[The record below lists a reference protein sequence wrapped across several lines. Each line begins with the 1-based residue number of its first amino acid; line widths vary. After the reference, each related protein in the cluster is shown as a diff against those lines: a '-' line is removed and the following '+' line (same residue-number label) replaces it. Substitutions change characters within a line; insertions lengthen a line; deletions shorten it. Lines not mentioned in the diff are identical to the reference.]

1 MEFKVGGDMFL
12 GWGMKRLALFLVVCG
27 MTSTAVAEDVT
38 AAFTKCGATKDD
50 RSRLACY
57 DKIRDDIVKAYATS
71 QQPASG
77 YQSIALVDLK
87 VDLKKLIGKKVSVP
101 ALVQIMGEMAMLKSD
116 EMDMA
121 PVFADTEKL
130 PRDDRKKLASG
141 CQMILCK
148 GQFFGTVK
156 QLPLGVGVA
165 VEKVEWR

>member
-1 MEFKVGGDMFL
+1 
-12 GWGMKRLALFLVVCG
+12 MKGIAILLIA
-27 MTSTAVAEDVT
+27 TSAVSTVQAEDVT
-38 AAFTKCGATKDD
+38 TAFIKCASTKDD

-57 DKIRDDIVKAYATS
+57 DKIKDDIVKAYATS
-71 QQPASG
+71 QLPANG
-77 YQSIALVDLK
+77 YQTIGLVDLK
-87 VDLKKLIGKKVSVP
+87 VDLKKLVGKKVSVP

-130 PRDDRKKLASG
+130 PRDDRKKLANG

-148 GQFFGTVK
+148 GQFYGTVK
-156 QLPLGVGVA
+156 QLPLGVGLA